1 MGCHHLCGPQKTEWE
16 LISPVITRIHAE
28 GGLGT
33 YMNRE
38 EVAEE
43 EEEEEEE
50 AGVIWGLFVWGGGCS
65 LNGLMDVWEISAR
78 TVFLVIE
85 SLFLFSQI
93 LSCFGLLPMA

>member
-1 MGCHHLCGPQKTEWE
+1 MPPLVGPQKSEWE

-38 EVAEE
+38 EDA
-43 EEEEEEE
+43 EEEEE
-50 AGVIWGLFVWGGGCS
+50 AGVIWGVFVWGGGCS
-65 LNGLMDVWEISAR
+65 LNGLMDGWEISAG

-85 SLFLFSQI
+85 SLFPCSQI

>member
-1 MGCHHLCGPQKTEWE
+1 MGCHHLFGPQKTEWE

-38 EVAEE
+38 EDA
-43 EEEEEEE
+43 EEE
-50 AGVIWGLFVWGGGCS
+50 AGVIWGVFVWGGGCS
-65 LNGLMDVWEISAR
+65 LNGLMDVWEISAG

>member
-1 MGCHHLCGPQKTEWE
+1 MGCHHLFGPQKTEWE

-38 EVAEE
+38 EDA
-43 EEEEEEE
+43 EEEE
-50 AGVIWGLFVWGGGCS
+50 AGVIWRVFVWGGGCS
-65 LNGLMDVWEISAR
+65 LNGLMDGWEISAG

-85 SLFLFSQI
+85 SLFPFSQI
-93 LSCFGLLPMA
+93 

>member
-1 MGCHHLCGPQKTEWE
+1 MGHHHLFGPQKIEWE

-38 EVAEE
+38 EDA
-43 EEEEEEE
+43 EEEE
-50 AGVIWGLFVWGGGCS
+50 AGVIWCVFVWGGG
-65 LNGLMDVWEISAR
+65 LNGLMDGWEISAG

-85 SLFLFSQI
+85 SLFPFSQI